1 MFAVIVLKSTNP
13 TQPTSFDEKAT
24 LEPNELSLN
33 KQCEAHG
40 YRTHKNFHPNVVG
53 YSLTYTQV
61 FIKFPVSLNFSLKI
75 DSNPQ
80 PMSYFRP
87 LEEVGCETSMAIEF
101 IKLCNPI
108 SLVTCSRRDKCLFNF
123 QHHWNAVHRV
133 RPRSSELCNWM
144 PYSVG
149 LLHIV
154 CTPYIYIHTYI

>member
-1 MFAVIVLKSTNP
+1 M
-13 TQPTSFDEKAT
+13 
-24 LEPNELSLN
+24 
-33 KQCEAHG
+33 
-40 YRTHKNFHPNVVG
+40 NFPNVWRDC
-53 YSLTYTQV
+53 YKINKSDTT
-61 FIKFPVSLNFSLKI
+61 NFFWWKSNTRTFEFSHYEFLPQI

-87 LEEVGCETSMAIEF
+87 QEEVGCETSMAIEF

-154 CTPYIYIHTYI
+154 CTSHIHTYLLYIHTIHITTRVPVCVCKNKLYRIVS

>member
-1 MFAVIVLKSTNP
+1 MSLVLISCAKHMAIERITIFTPMLLVTRS
-13 TQPTSFDEKAT
+13 
-24 LEPNELSLN
+24 
-33 KQCEAHG
+33 
-40 YRTHKNFHPNVVG
+40 
-53 YSLTYTQV
+53 YTQV

-87 LEEVGCETSMAIEF
+87 QEEVGCETSMAIEF

-154 CTPYIYIHTYI
+154 CTPYIYIYIHTYI

>member
-1 MFAVIVLKSTNP
+1 M
-13 TQPTSFDEKAT
+13 
-24 LEPNELSLN
+24 SLFLISCV
-33 KQCEAHG
+33 KHIYQ
-40 YRTHKNFHPNVVG
+40 THNTFHPNVVG
-53 YSLTYTQV
+53 YSSFWKISCIIEFLPQ
-61 FIKFPVSLNFSLKI
+61 I

-87 LEEVGCETSMAIEF
+87 QEEVGHETSKHGYWVHKIVQPN
-101 IKLCNPI
+101 I
-108 SLVTCSRRDKCLFNF
+108 VGYTCSRRDKCLFNF

-154 CTPYIYIHTYI
+154 CTPYIQYTYLYINTQCTHIQQGSTHR

>member
-1 MFAVIVLKSTNP
+1 MFGVIVLKSTNP
-13 TQPTSFDEKAT
+13 TQPTFFDKKAT
-24 LEPNELSLN
+24 LEPNVYQISSIIEFL
-33 KQCEAHG
+33 
-40 YRTHKNFHPNVVG
+40 P
-53 YSLTYTQV
+53 
-61 FIKFPVSLNFSLKI
+61 KI
-75 DSNPQ
+75 ESNPQ
-80 PMSYFRP
+80 PMSYFRQ
-87 LEEVGCETSMAIEF
+87 LKRRSVVKRASMAIEF

-108 SLVTCSRRDKCLFNF
+108 LLVTCSRRDKCLFNF

>member
-1 MFAVIVLKSTNP
+1 MFGVIVLKSTNP

-33 KQCEAHG
+33 KLCEAHG
-40 YRTHKNFHPNVVG
+40 YRTH
-53 YSLTYTQV
+53 
-61 FIKFPVSLNFSLKI
+61 IKFPVSLNFSLKI

-87 LEEVGCETSMAIEF
+87 QEEVGCETSMAIEF

>member
-1 MFAVIVLKSTNP
+1 MTV
-13 TQPTSFDEKAT
+13 
-24 LEPNELSLN
+24 
-33 KQCEAHG
+33 
-40 YRTHKNFHPNVVG
+40 
-53 YSLTYTQV
+53 
-61 FIKFPVSLNFSLKI
+61 
-75 DSNPQ
+75 
-80 PMSYFRP
+80 
-87 LEEVGCETSMAIEF
+87 EF

-154 CTPYIYIHTYI
+154 HTIYICSDKDIVARI

>member
-33 KQCEAHG
+33 
-40 YRTHKNFHPNVVG
+40 NDFHPNVVG

-61 FIKFPVSLNFSLKI
+61 FIKFLVSLNFSLKI
-75 DSNPQ
+75 DSNLQ